1 MNCLLCNRLAVG
13 LLRVGSDTWRI
24 GCPACGE
31 YEFEGPFAEHVKVAK
46 ARARVEVLRDV
57 SLRIAEGEFVCLLGP
72 SGCGKST
79 IINLIAGLERPDQG
93 QVSVDGAAVAGP
105 GPSRVVV
112 FQEAALFPWLSV
124 LGNVEFGLRIAGL
137 PKAARRTRALEY
149 LRLVHLSKFIH
160 AYPHQL
166 SGGMKQRVAI
176 ARALALQPAILLLDE
191 PFAAL
196 DAQTRAVLQNELLE
210 IWALARPTILFVTH
224 NVREATGLAD
234 RVYVISSRPGRIR
247 DVQAVTVPRPRSPDD
262 PALLAHQ
269 HKILELLG
277 EEVEQVLREELGETV
292 HFPGA
297 QHAESPDRPR
307 GLHL

>member
-1 MNCLLCNRLAVG
+1 M
-13 LLRVGSDTWRI
+13 
-24 GCPACGE
+24 
-31 YEFEGPFAEHVKVAK
+31 
-46 ARARVEVLRDV
+46 RVEVQHVFKSFPHDGGSLEVLHDV
-57 SLRIAEGEFVCLLGP
+57 SLTVAEGEFVCLLGP

-79 IINLIAGLERPDQG
+79 LVHLIAGLDRADRG
-93 QVSVDGAAVAGP
+93 QVLADGKPVTGP
-105 GPSRVVV
+105 DPSRTVV

-124 LGNVEFGLRIAGL
+124 LGNVEFGLRMAGVE
-137 PKAARRTRALEY
+137 PRRRRARALEY
-149 LRLVHLSKFIH
+149 LRLVHLSKFAQ

-176 ARALALQPAILLLDE
+176 ARALALQPEVLLLDE

-210 IWALARPTILFVTH
+210 IWELARPTILFVTH

-247 DVQAVTVPRPRSPDD
+247 DVQAIAVARPRHADA

-269 HKILELLG
+269 HKILGLLG
-277 EEVEQVLREELGETV
+277 EEVEKVLREELGETV
-292 HFPGA
+292 HFPEA
-297 QHAESPDRPR
+297 QHPTPPDRSR
-307 GLHL
+307 GMHI